1 MIEMMKSA
9 DKHIETGVMNIL
21 KILEHGNNENWKYKK

>member
-9 DKHIETGVMNIL
+9 DKHIETGIMNIL
-21 KILEHGNNENWKYKK
+21 KILERTWKQ